1 MIRRS
6 LMKFQN
12 TLPALDVE
20 KEIDLTVEFI
30 RDQAINRFR
39 RDGIVVGISGGI
51 DSAVTAILSQKAV
64 GNDKLITIIMPEK
77 ESNPIS
83 AELAEE
89 LAAKFGMKTI
99 YREITPVLEAYGAY
113 KMRDDIVRKYF
124 PEFDGSQK
132 WKLVQPGS
140 LLEKDSLNVYSI
152 KMESESGP
160 AMKRITGRDLRAIV
174 GATNL
179 KHRTRMSVLYHVA
192 ESENYLVAGTTNLS
206 ETLLGFYVKYGDG
219 GVDIEPLSHLYKTY
233 IYQLG
238 RHLGVPEGIINRSP
252 SPDTFSSETSDDEFF
267 FRLPYDTLDVFM
279 WAMRENV
286 PADIIAETMG
296 IEPKKV
302 NRIFGDLKRKEDSS
316 YHFREMPAGPNR
328 RVP

>member
-1 MIRRS
+1 
-6 LMKFQN
+6 MKFQD
-12 TLPALDVE
+12 TLPPLDVE

-30 RDQAINRFR
+30 RNQTINRFK

-51 DSAVTAILSQKAV
+51 DSAVTSILSQMAV
-64 GNDKLITIIMPEK
+64 GNDRLATLILPEK

-89 LAAKFGMKTI
+89 LADKFGMKT
-99 YREITPVLEAYGAY
+99 ETKNLTPVLEAYGAY
-113 KMRDDIVRKYF
+113 KTRDDIVRKYF
-124 PEFDGSQK
+124 PDFDGTQK

-140 LLEKDSLNVYSI
+140 LLEKDSLNIYSI
-152 KMESESGP
+152 KMDFADGSKTKRISGP
-160 AMKRITGRDLRAIV
+160 DLRGIV

-179 KHRTRMSVLYHVA
+179 KHRTRMSSLYQVA

-238 RHLGVPEGIINRSP
+238 HHLGVPEGILIRKP
-252 SPDTFSSETSDDEFF
+252 SPDTFSAETSDDEFF
-267 FRLPYDTLDVFM
+267 FRLPYSKLDVFM
-279 WAMRENV
+279 WAMRDNIPPETVAKTMNV
-286 PADIIAETMG
+286 EL
-296 IEPKKV
+296 KKV
-302 NRIFGDLKRKEDSS
+302 KRIFSDLKRKEDSS
-316 YHFREMPAGPNR
+316 YHFRETPAGPDR
-328 RVP
+328 QIP